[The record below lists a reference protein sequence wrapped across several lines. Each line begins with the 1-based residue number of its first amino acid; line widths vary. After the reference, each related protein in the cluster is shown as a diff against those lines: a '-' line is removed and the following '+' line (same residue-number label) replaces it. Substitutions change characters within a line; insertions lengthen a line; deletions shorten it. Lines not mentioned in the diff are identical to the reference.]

1 MADTSTSLVIL
12 QIKETIKYIANDI
25 VRPAVPNCHYIF
37 NCDFELVFLFF
48 CFLTSDIMIFV
59 LLHEKKKNTLNYPQL
74 KIFFLYNLN

>member
-48 CFLTSDIMIFV
+48 LFFNVRYNDFRIVTR
-59 LLHEKKKNTLNYPQL
+59 KKKKYFKLSAAED
-74 KIFFLYNLN
+74 FLFI